1 MILIP
6 IAAQSCRAQGAPDW
20 RGNRRGCPASMTRLC
35 VTALFGALL
44 SGGALAAF
52 LGSGTIPPNLSS
64 KSSKPAAARAQ
75 PARPAKQQLATV
87 PKPAAAVRVA
97 KPSAKPVVK
106 PPVAVKVPVAPK
118 IVVSSSTGGGRLSGG
133 IPPNPSAKS
142 SAAAAPPARP
152 VSVEVAKAPSHATP
166 APVSKPVPPPIAAP
180 RAPDTPR
187 ADRPPTQDVSRAS
200 NTTAVQANVPPP
212 SAAGP
217 ATTASANP
225 SKTGLNAGAVDKPVR
240 TAYRTGSDG
249 HVITLTSFQRPD
261 GTIYETAISPAASP
275 PPNAAKPTAAPP
287 SPTASK
293 PPATPPRVQ
302 QARSSG
308 NAVPRPAESQQA
320 AAAVPQTKAR
330 TDSTRD
336 TPASEPIKAA
346 FAPSANANDRR
357 PPAPVDGTRY
367 GRGVIPPD
375 TVSPQRTQE
384 PGPITV
390 MVSEPTSSSPDR
402 TAALQALPL
411 RQGMDVIDRSIGEFD
426 ASRTAPADPAT
437 GQADALARRQ
447 SRQTGDDAAP
457 RAAVPAL
464 QSAGDEEASPRNRRS
479 RQARASASRRAPVAR
494 AKPEQPLRFGKVT
507 RASFVLARLQTPG
520 TATRGVHILPTAR
533 EADVSYRPGA
543 VSGRGVAQ
551 VADLGRGSPTYGAA
565 PEVFAS
571 AGEPPTTQAVACKP
585 RSSAR
590 HVAQRQGKKSRA
602 TACS

>member
-133 IPPNPSAKS
+133 IPPNPSARS
-142 SAAAAPPARP
+142 SAAAALPARPVNAAPPARP
-152 VSVEVAKAPSHATP
+152 VNVAPPARPVNAEVAKAPSQAMP
-166 APVSKPVPPPIAAP
+166 APAPQPVAPP
-180 RAPDTPR
+180 
-187 ADRPPTQDVSRAS
+187 

-225 SKTGLNAGAVDKPVR
+225 SRTGLNAGAVDKPVR

-261 GTIYETAISPAASP
+261 GTIYETAVSPAASP
-275 PPNAAKPTAAPP
+275 PPNAARPTAAPP

-390 MVSEPTSSSPDR
+390 MVSEPTRSSPDR

>member
-6 IAAQSCRAQGAPDW
+6 IAAQSRHAEGAL
-20 RGNRRGCPASMTRLC
+20 NRRANRNEYRRGSPASMTSLC
-35 VTALFGALL
+35 VMALFGALL
-44 SGGALAAF
+44 SGGALAAA
-52 LGSGTIPPNLSS
+52 LKGSGTIPPNLNLSS
-64 KSSKPAAARAQ
+64 KSSKPAAAAAQ
-75 PARPAKQQLATV
+75 PARPVKQQVVKAQ
-87 PKPAAAVRVA
+87 KPATAVPVA

-133 IPPNPSAKS
+133 IPPNPSARA
-142 SAAAAPPARP
+142 SAAAVLPARPVNVAPPARP
-152 VSVEVAKAPSHATP
+152 VNAEVAKAPSQAMP
-166 APVSKPVPPPIAAP
+166 APAPQPVAPPNTAA
-180 RAPDTPR
+180 
-187 ADRPPTQDVSRAS
+187 VK
-200 NTTAVQANVPPP
+200 ANVPPP

-225 SKTGLNAGAVDKPVR
+225 SRTGLNAGAVDKPVK

-249 HVITLTSFQRPD
+249 HVITLTYFQRPD
-261 GTIYETAISPAASP
+261 GTVYETAVSPAASP
-275 PPNAAKPTAAPP
+275 PPNAARPTAAPP

-308 NAVPRPAESQQA
+308 NAVPKPAESQQA

-357 PPAPVDGTRY
+357 PLAPVDGTRD

-375 TVSPQRTQE
+375 AVSPQRTQE

-402 TAALQALPL
+402 TAALQTLPL

-426 ASRTAPADPAT
+426 ASRAAPADPAT
-437 GQADALARRQ
+437 GQVDALARRR
-447 SRQTGDDAAP
+447 SRQTGDDDAP

-464 QSAGDEEASPRNRRS
+464 QSAGEEEASPRNRRS
-479 RQARASASRRAPVAR
+479 RQARASASRRAPLAR

-520 TATRGVHILPTAR
+520 TATRGVHILPTGR
-533 EADVSYRPGA
+533 DADVSYRPGA